1 MCVVHSYLAVSYLC
15 SYAEGQNPELKK
27 KSLNSLTGV
36 YATLLI
42 HIPGHESSL
51 SSFFVYMKT
60 ILYCYFVFFYEPGVI
75 SIYGVPIHVR
85 VSMTGQHIV
94 KTKSLCLSNLSC
106 T

>member
-1 MCVVHSYLAVSYLC
+1 MCVVHSYLAVCYLC
-15 SYAEGQNPELKK
+15 SYAEGQNPGLKKK

-36 YATLLI
+36 YTTLLI
-42 HIPGHESSL
+42 HIPGHETSL
-51 SSFFVYMKT
+51 SSFFVHEDYS
-60 ILYCYFVFFYEPGVI
+60 LLLFCFFYEPGVI